1 MAILSTIQGKKNLK
15 KTFLEIIFQQFFDPD
30 TRIIENYS
38 LLILLYSQI
47 TEINILKNE
56 SYFWIILYFL
66 SLLNV

>member
-47 TEINILKNE
+47 IEINILKNE